1 MLAELSSEEWLNL
14 RTKSEPLWSGYIEV
28 HSYLLVHLFDKEKE
42 TKVSGIR
49 GVLSRITLNIISSLD
64 LQ

>member
-1 MLAELSSEEWLNL
+1 MLVELSSEEGLNL
-14 RTKSEPLWSGYIEV
+14 STKLEPLWYGYIEV
-28 HSYLLVHLFDKEKE
+28 HSYLLVHLFGKEKK

-49 GVLSRITLNIISSLD
+49 GVLSRITLNIISSFD